1 MNQLIKDFNEAIDLL
16 REKRMKQVWEK
27 NLELK
32 KLSNQESQ
40 AEREYQDLELDNTV
54 KSTIDTLISSINEL
68 DDYYEKMI
76 YRQGLKDG
84 YLLGKF
90 TESVKN
96 DDVL

>member
-68 DDYYEKMI
+68 DNYYEKTI

-84 YLLGKF
+84 YMLRKF
-90 TESVKN
+90 TDSVKN
-96 DDVL
+96 DDIL

>member
-54 KSTIDTLISSINEL
+54 KSTIDTLISSITEL
-68 DDYYEKMI
+68 DNYYEKTI

-84 YLLGKF
+84 YMLRKF
-90 TESVKN
+90 TDSVKN
-96 DDVL
+96 DDIL

>member
-32 KLSNQESQ
+32 ELSNQESQ
-40 AEREYQDLELDNTV
+40 AEREYQDLELDDTV

-68 DDYYEKMI
+68 DGYYEKMI

-84 YLLGKF
+84 YMLGKF
-90 TESVKN
+90 ADGVKN
-96 DDVL
+96 DNIL